1 MLSLS
6 LSGKASSSLHESAS
20 SVLAN
25 AAEMTLTPDLIDSNT
40 GVLTA
45 ERKLPNGKLFLFKL
59 LAKPLNKLEFDR
71 KIPKKI
77 KSWIGYE

>member
-1 MLSLS
+1 
-6 LSGKASSSLHESAS
+6 
-20 SVLAN
+20 
-25 AAEMTLTPDLIDSNT
+25 MTLTPDLIDSNT
-40 GVLTA
+40 GVLTT